1 MKVVKT
7 ADAKNNL
14 SRYLEYVRR
23 GGRVRILD
31 RDQPVADLVPIETSL
46 DADSE
51 ADDALLLSLSR
62 RGLVRLGKRGALARE
77 LFRAGPRVSSNRA
90 VELLLSERRR
100 SR

>member
-7 ADAKNNL
+7 AEAKNNL

-31 RDQPVADLVPIETSL
+31 RDEPVADLVPIEHL
-46 DADSE
+46 SE
-51 ADDALLLSLSR
+51 ADEDDALLASLAR
-62 RGLVRLGKRGALARE
+62 RGLVRLGKPGPMPKDL
-77 LFRAGPRVSSNRA
+77 LRAGPKVALDGA
-90 VELLLSERRR
+90 VAALLSERRR